1 MVSDS
6 SVQEVDQVNVIRE
19 TVRHIA
25 VGISLIVLAS
35 AVLLFS
41 EPTKKKGTLSVA
53 LINYTSVPVLEDGQ
67 TGMLAGLA
75 EGGFEDG
82 KNIDLQLFNAQG
94 DRPTAILIAKEVVG
108 QDFDAVLTVSTPVL
122 QAVANANIDTQRTH
136 IFTLSTDPWGAGVGI
151 DRDDPTI
158 HPPYMTGYGTL
169 QPVDA
174 VFKMAR
180 KANPRLQRVGVAW
193 NPAESNS
200 EASTIMA
207 RAVCKELGIDLLE
220 VNVESSSAVLEAAK
234 SLVARDVDAIWA
246 GGDST
251 VSSAM
256 KVLVDTAN
264 QADIPVF
271 TNLPVDV
278 EQGVLFSLGA
288 NYSEVGRAAGLLAA
302 RILQGESPAE
312 IPVENYAPQQ
322 LAVNLVVA
330 PKFTPDWTIPAEW
343 TKRAAMIVDA
353 SGVRNRK
360 PALEAESE
368 K

>member
-1 MVSDS
+1 
-6 SVQEVDQVNVIRE
+6 VNAILE
-19 TVRHIA
+19 TFRHIA
-25 VGISLIVLAS
+25 VGISLIAIAS

-41 EPTKKKGTLSVA
+41 EPTKKKGTRSVA

-67 TGMLAGLA
+67 VGMLAGLA
-75 EGGFEDG
+75 EGGFVNG
-82 KNIDLQLFNAQG
+82 KNIEITEFNAQG

-108 QDFDAVLTVSTPVL
+108 QDFDAILTLSTPVL
-122 QAVANANIDTQRTH
+122 QAVANANLDTKKTH
-136 IFTLSTDPWGAGVGI
+136 IFTLSTDPWGAGIGI
-151 DRDDPTI
+151 DRDAPDK

-174 VFKMAR
+174 VFKLAR
-180 KANPRLQRVGVAW
+180 EANPKLRRVGVAW

-207 RAVCKELGIDLLE
+207 RAICKQLDIELLE
-220 VNVESSSAVLEAAK
+220 VNVESSSAVLEATK
-234 SLVARDVDAIWA
+234 SLVARNVDAIWA

-256 KVLVDTAN
+256 TVLVDTAN
-264 QADIPVF
+264 QASIPVF

-288 NYSEVGRAAGLLAA
+288 DYSEVGRAAGLLAT
-302 RILQGESPAE
+302 RILKGESPAE

-322 LAVNLVVA
+322 LAINLAVA
-330 PKFTPDWTIPAEW
+330 PNFSPTWTIPEDW
-343 TKRAAMIVDA
+343 TKRAATTVDA
-353 SGVRNRK
+353 QGIHHQDTGTK
-360 PALEAESE
+360 
-368 K
+368 

>member
-1 MVSDS
+1 M
-6 SVQEVDQVNVIRE
+6 NVIRE
-19 TVRHIA
+19 TIQHMA
-25 VGISLIVLAS
+25 VGISLIVIAS

-41 EPTKKKGTLSVA
+41 EPTKKKGTRSVA

-75 EGGFEDG
+75 EGGFENG
-82 KNIDLQLFNAQG
+82 KNIELKEFNAQG

-108 QDFDAVLTVSTPVL
+108 QDFDAILTLSTPVL
-122 QAVANANIDTQRTH
+122 QAVANANLDTQRTH
-136 IFTLSTDPWGAGVGI
+136 IFTLSTDPWGAGIGI
-151 DRDDPTI
+151 DRDDPNK

-174 VFKMAR
+174 VFQMAR
-180 KANPRLQRVGVAW
+180 EANPQLQRVGVAW

-200 EASTIMA
+200 EASTLMA
-207 RAVCKELGIDLLE
+207 RAVCKKLGIELLE
-220 VNVESSSAVLEAAK
+220 VNVESSSAVLEATK
-234 SLVARDVDAIWA
+234 SLVARDVQAIWA

-288 NYSEVGRAAGLLAA
+288 DYTEVGRAAGLLAA
-302 RILQGESPAE
+302 RILKGESPTD

-322 LAVNLVVA
+322 LAINLVVA
-330 PKFTPDWTIPAEW
+330 AKFAPNWTIASEW
-343 TKRAAMIVDA
+343 KKRAATIVDA
-353 SGVRNRK
+353 SGVHNK
-360 PALEAESE
+360 KSSKE
-368 K
+368 